1 MYKIWMNTANTN
13 SQMKHNE
20 AIYTFKEI
28 KDSAFQQSVV
38 LISDCNYFAKSCLKN
53 MKKPKTEQLKNF
65 QME

>member
-13 SQMKHNE
+13 TEIKSNE

-38 LISDCNYFAKSCLKN
+38 PISGCNYFAKSCLKN

>member
-1 MYKIWMNTANTN
+1 
-13 SQMKHNE
+13 MKHNE